1 MKAVTCTNAKI
12 LIDPKS
18 DAPTG
23 AGKSASSTEALKR
36 ELHAQVLLPP
46 LHRRSRVRVIESRP
60 PRRRRPLLH
69 GRRQII
75 GHDSGQSRS
84 TLEPPPP
91 RCGRGAAQHP
101 RCRRMDPRMA
111 SAAGAESVPR
121 RRAHRVRRGAQPCC
135 TSLFPAL
142 LMSGEPEWYVTTL
155 SKPDALIAS
164 DVSRVTLFC
173 MPDTVTVVQ

>member
-1 MKAVTCTNAKI
+1 MADADVRKIKRASRDAVAK
-12 LIDPKS
+12 LRLDGTPTPRSWVARMTKRS
-18 DAPTG
+18 APTG

-84 TLEPPPP
+84 T
-91 RCGRGAAQHP
+91 RWVHP
-101 RCRRMDPRMA
+101 ARL
-111 SAAGAESVPR
+111 G
-121 RRAHRVRRGAQPCC
+121 
-135 TSLFPAL
+135 
-142 LMSGEPEWYVTTL
+142 
-155 SKPDALIAS
+155 
-164 DVSRVTLFC
+164 
-173 MPDTVTVVQ
+173 

>member
-75 GHDSGQSRS
+75 GHDSGQSRWQVLLVPRACLADERTVF
-84 TLEPPPP
+84 TLAYPGEHTECDAALSLAAP
-91 RCGRGAAQHP
+91 RCF
-101 RCRRMDPRMA
+101 RR
-111 SAAGAESVPR
+111 
-121 RRAHRVRRGAQPCC
+121 
-135 TSLFPAL
+135 
-142 LMSGEPEWYVTTL
+142 Y
-155 SKPDALIAS
+155 
-164 DVSRVTLFC
+164 
-173 MPDTVTVVQ
+173 